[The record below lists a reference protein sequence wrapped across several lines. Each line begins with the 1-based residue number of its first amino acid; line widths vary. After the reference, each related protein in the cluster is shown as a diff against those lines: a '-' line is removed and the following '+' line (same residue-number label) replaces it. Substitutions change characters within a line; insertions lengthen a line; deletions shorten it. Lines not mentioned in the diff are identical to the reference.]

1 MQLMILNIDYFD
13 YSVNQLVEIVTQG
26 PYSLEVEEEI
36 QADIVPMLQMVLYQ
50 MEYSENDEIFEEYLE
65 SWRETLSSLLQ

>member
-1 MQLMILNIDYFD
+1 MILNIDYFD